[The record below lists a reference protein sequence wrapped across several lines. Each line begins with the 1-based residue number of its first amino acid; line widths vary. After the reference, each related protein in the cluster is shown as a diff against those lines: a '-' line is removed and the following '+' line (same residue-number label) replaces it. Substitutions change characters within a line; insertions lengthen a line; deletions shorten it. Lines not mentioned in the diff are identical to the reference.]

1 MPHRMAALMPDL
13 LPVADAQIV
22 RTHDS
27 TVHMWHPA
35 PTVFVSRV
43 EGVLSEQVA
52 DAMLVAGQR
61 VIAADGK
68 MLVFNDW
75 ENVTSYE
82 RKAREQMTRTGLQMR
97 RQVEATHFLIRA
109 RILALGIQLANV
121 VMGNLKVHPDR
132 ASLETAIRQAVATRT
147 ARAAS

>member
-1 MPHRMAALMPDL
+1 MPHGMAAFMPDL
-13 LPVADAQIV
+13 LPAANAQIV
-22 RTHDS
+22 RTRDS
-27 TVHMWHPA
+27 TVHIWHPA

-75 ENVTSYE
+75 ENATSYA
-82 RKAREQMTRTGLQMR
+82 RKAREQMTRSGLQLR
-97 RQVEATHFLIRA
+97 RQVEATHFLVRA
-109 RILALGIQLANV
+109 RILALGIQLANI
-121 VMGNLKVHPDR
+121 VMGNMKVHPTR
-132 ASLETAIRQAVATRT
+132 ASLETAIRQAVAART

>member
-1 MPHRMAALMPDL
+1 MPHLMAAFMPDL
-13 LPVADAQIV
+13 LPVGGAQIV
-22 RTHDS
+22 RTHDG
-27 TVHMWHPA
+27 TVHVWHPA

-43 EGVLSEQVA
+43 EGVLSEQAA
-52 DAMLVAGQR
+52 DALLVAGQK

-75 ENVTSYE
+75 ENATSYE
-82 RKAREQMTRTGLQMR
+82 RKARERMTRAGLQMW

-109 RILALGIQLANV
+109 RILALGIQLANI
-121 VMGNLKVHPDR
+121 VMGNMKVHPTR